1 MNHPQNCSSEV
12 SAAVVD
18 LENATG
24 NGISLPVQ
32 RRAREIVR
40 SCMAWDHAS
49 AQPLTDDDWA
59 HLARA
64 ARVEFST
71 KHPTLGSAA
80 LDSLV
85 RRWVNTWRAVS

>member
-1 MNHPQNCSSEV
+1 MNDPQECSSDV

-18 LENATG
+18 LETESG

-40 SCMAWDHAS
+40 SCMAWDHGS
-49 AQPLTDDDWA
+49 PEPLTDDDWA
-59 HLARA
+59 HLAGA
-64 ARVEFST
+64 ARVEFSS
-71 KHPTLGSAA
+71 KHPALGSAA